1 MGGLNIPQF
10 WSKNTKNSINLGHMD
25 GYIIKNSQK
34 HPNFGLFGHVSEIP
48 PTITPQIYDIIMKD
62 IAKTAI
68 FNPKS

>member
-1 MGGLNIPQF
+1 MCHG
-10 WSKNTKNSINLGHMD
+10 T
-25 GYIIKNSQK
+25 KNSQK